1 MRLLLDTHVLLWW
14 LADDDLL
21 ADATR
26 DSIADGDNLV
36 VVSAATAWE
45 IAIKQS
51 IGRLDAPDDLLDVLR
66 SNDFEGLSI
75 TPAHALAA
83 GRLPLH
89 HRDPFDRMLIAQA
102 IAEELTVVTID
113 ERFGHYDVE
122 LLELG

>member
-21 ADATR
+21 PGATR

-45 IAIKQS
+45 IAIRQS
-51 IGRLDAPDDLLDVLR
+51 IGRLDAPADLLDVMR
-66 SNDFEGLSI
+66 ENDFDALSI

-83 GRLPLH
+83 GTLPLH

-102 IAEELTVVTID
+102 IAEELTIVTID
-113 ERFGHYDVE
+113 ERFAAYDVE